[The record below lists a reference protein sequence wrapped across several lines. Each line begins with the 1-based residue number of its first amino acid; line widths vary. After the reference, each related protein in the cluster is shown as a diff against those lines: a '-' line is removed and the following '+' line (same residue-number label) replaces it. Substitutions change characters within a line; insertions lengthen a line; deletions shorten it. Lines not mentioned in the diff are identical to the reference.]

1 MVALPEPAGVAWKSW
16 PGAGLELP
24 QLPASAL
31 VPLVA
36 PLTGIS
42 VPQGLVPS
50 KTEITNTA
58 MLVVFLRR
66 EVRCLYA
73 ERRMAGSSRYDENMD
88 TWPKTMQ
95 SSTHGVAE
103 GPGASGRGST
113 RSVTRDGGAGRRGRR
128 LRSRAGTPRAV

>member
-1 MVALPEPAGVAWKSW
+1 MSKVVPAPQVWMVALPETAGVHWKTCS
-16 PGAGLELP
+16 GAVLELP

-50 KTEITNTA
+50 KTEIANTA

-95 SSTHGVAE
+95 SSTH
-103 GPGASGRGST
+103 T
-113 RSVTRDGGAGRRGRR
+113 RRGRPWSER
-128 LRSRAGTPRAV
+128 PGFD